1 MIADWKIQ
9 NALKDFIFAEL
20 YTDRGTPEDEENNK
34 LRIDRYGGALP
45 LYVVLDGEGKVLSR
59 LEGLTT
65 VGTFA
70 GFLRQGL
77 DAYRRQGAP

>member
-9 NALKDFIFAEL
+9 TALKEFIFAEL
-20 YTDRGTPEDEENNK
+20 YTDRRTPQDEENNT
-34 LRIDRYGGALP
+34 LRIDKYGGALP
-45 LYVVLDGEGKVLSR
+45 LYVVLDEEGNILAR

-70 GFLRQGL
+70 GFLQKGL
-77 DAYRRQGAP
+77 DEYRRRGVQ